1 MFSSNIIDRHQ
12 ALADLIGLNWANSY
26 FLMVVVLGLAAW
38 RLSKWI

>member
-12 ALADLIGLNWANSY
+12 AMSDLLSLNGFNIYYLS
-26 FLMVVVLGLAAW
+26 VVVLGLIAW

>member
-12 ALADLIGLNWANSY
+12 AMSDLVSLNEFNIYCLS
-26 FLMVVVLGLAAW
+26 LVVLGLIAW

>member
-12 ALADLIGLNWANSY
+12 ALADLIGLNGFTIYYLS
-26 FLMVVVLGLAAW
+26 VVVLGLIAW